1 MSQTYT
7 VRPGDTLFKIAQQY
21 YGEGKLWGIISAANG
36 KLLPESLQP
45 GQVLTI
51 PA

>member
-7 VRPGDTLFKIAQQY
+7 VRPGDTLFQIAQQF
-21 YGEGKLWGIISAANG
+21 YGDGRLWGKICAANG

-45 GQVLTI
+45 GHILTI